1 MIEITEIIKENG
13 EQIEECKICEKRK
26 LQRKTR
32 VCYQACQEFLDALGK
47 STTFVSRASQKISFC
62 TLLLFCDKMFT

>member
-1 MIEITEIIKENG
+1 MVNKLKSVKYAKKGN
-13 EQIEECKICEKRK
+13 CKGKHVY
-26 LQRKTR
+26 